1 MQSLAKVFQ
10 LFQSK
15 FEVKIQDHN
24 SELKSETKNV
34 DADDFEDQDTKDED
48 LIDNNDDD
56 IEDKDPLVEVET
68 IFYERKKGG
77 RPRKNDEKD
86 GTDQHMSIVV
96 EDEG

>member
-15 FEVKIQDHN
+15 FEVKIQDHD

-34 DADDFEDQDTKDED
+34 DDFEDQDTKDDD
-48 LIDNNDDD
+48 LLDNDDD
-56 IEDKDPLVEVET
+56 IEDKDSLGEVET

-77 RPRKNDEKD
+77 RPRKNDEND
-86 GTDQHMSIVV
+86 GTDQHMSVV

>member
-1 MQSLAKVFQ
+1 MQSLATVFQ

-15 FEVKIQDHN
+15 FEVKIQDHD

-34 DADDFEDQDTKDED
+34 DDFEDQDTKDED

-56 IEDKDPLVEVET
+56 IEDKDHLVEVET

-86 GTDQHMSIVV
+86 GTDQHMSVV

>member
-15 FEVKIQDHN
+15 FEVKIQDHE

-34 DADDFEDQDTKDED
+34 DDFEDQDTKDED
-48 LIDNNDDD
+48 LVENDDGEIKD
-56 IEDKDPLVEVET
+56 EDHLEQEVET

-77 RPRKNDEKD
+77 RPRNNDEKD
-86 GTDQHMSIVV
+86 GTDQHMSVV